1 MQTEWDGSWFNPIAA
16 IPWEP
21 QVPQWLRQSEHLAKL
36 TSCLFNFWPKFNR
49 LNEHSLWLKFECVT
63 FMIAKWCQFLPTRP
77 LILFLFFVSFPK
89 YIKHMTLNHDNL
101 LETQCYSHV
110 RPGLCESPHKMGQT
124 LTVLK
129 LTQVTCL
136 DCKWAIYHAYTDE
149 TLWRVRIILMLF
161 GWMSDRFW
169 LPSLQ

>member
-1 MQTEWDGSWFNPIAA
+1 MRRFLIQFNSCNSMRATSASMIKT
-16 IPWEP
+16 IW
-21 QVPQWLRQSEHLAKL
+21 
-36 TSCLFNFWPKFNR
+36 TSCQIGEL
-49 LNEHSLWLKFECVT
+49 SL
-63 FMIAKWCQFLPTRP
+63 QFLTKVQSTQWAHP
-77 LILFLFFVSFPK
+77 LIEIWVRNLHDRQMMSILTNSSLDFVFVFVSFPK
-89 YIKHMTLNHDNL
+89 YIKHMTPNHDNL

-149 TLWRVRIILMLF
+149 TLWRVCIILMLF